1 MISKPPPPK
10 LVDMASTLT
19 RAAYAASQTAR
30 LGVYWGQYLLTAR
43 MTGKVTADK
52 PYSAPLPN
60 RDRLLKDIRK
70 LFELDWDNIQ
80 AGHYRLPHDLVSQ
93 PLRGLGLAR
102 RYIEDMRR
110 VERRRVERQVKEL
123 PEDAGGRYPDY
134 YLQNFHYQT
143 DGYLSRESARLY
155 DHQVE
160 VIFGGG
166 ADAMRR
172 QALVPL
178 GRFLRARRQAET
190 RFADIACGTGRFL
203 TFVKDNYPRLP
214 VTALDLSPD
223 YLAEAREALKPWR
236 GVTFVE
242 APAEQTGLPDAAFD
256 AMTCIYLFHEIPPK
270 VRRQA
275 AREMAR
281 LLAPGGLLVLID
293 SLQTG
298 DNPDYDGLLEFF
310 PAAFHEPY
318 YQSYLEADLEG
329 LFAEAGL
336 ETESVETAYL
346 SRIMTLRKAS

>member
-1 MISKPPPPK
+1 
-10 LVDMASTLT
+10 
-19 RAAYAASQTAR
+19 
-30 LGVYWGQYLLTAR
+30 
-43 MTGKVTADK
+43 
-52 PYSAPLPN
+52 
-60 RDRLLKDIRK
+60 
-70 LFELDWDNIQ
+70 
-80 AGHYRLPHDLVSQ
+80 
-93 PLRGLGLAR
+93 
-102 RYIEDMRR
+102 MRQ
-110 VERRRVERQVKEL
+110 VERRRVGRQVREL
-123 PEDAGGRYPDY
+123 PEEATGRYPSY

-178 GRFLRARRQAET
+178 AGFLRNRRQAET

-214 VTALDLSPD
+214 VTALDLSPA

-236 GVTFVE
+236 GVSFVE
-242 APAEQTGLPDAAFD
+242 APVEDSGLPDASFD
-256 AMTCIYLFHEIPPK
+256 AMTCSYLFHELPPK
-270 VRRQA
+270 VRPQVA
-275 AREMAR
+275 QEMAR

-293 SLQTG
+293 SLQFG
-298 DNPDYDGLLEFF
+298 DLPDYDGLLEFF

-318 YQSYLEADLEG
+318 YKSYLDCDLEG

-336 ETESVETAYL
+336 ATLSVETAYL
-346 SRIMTLRKAS
+346 SRIMTLRKGS

>member
-1 MISKPPPPK
+1 
-10 LVDMASTLT
+10 MATQLS

-43 MTGKVTADK
+43 MTGKVSSET
-52 PYSAPLPN
+52 PYRAPLPK
-60 RDRLLKDIRK
+60 REKLLRDIRK
-70 LFELDWDNIQ
+70 LFERDWDNIR
-80 AGHYRLPHDLVSQ
+80 AGHYRMPHDLVSQ
-93 PLRGLGLAR
+93 PLRGLGLAA
-102 RYIEDMRR
+102 RYIEDMRQ
-110 VERRRVERQVKEL
+110 VERRRVERQVREL
-123 PEDAGGRYPDY
+123 PEEAKGRYPTY

-178 GRFLRARRQAET
+178 AKFMAGRRQAET

-236 GVTFVE
+236 GVDFVA
-242 APAEQTGLPDAAFD
+242 APAEDSGLPDGSFD

-270 VRRQA
+270 VRRQVA
-275 AREMAR
+275 EELAR
-281 LLAPGGLLVLID
+281 LLAPGGLLVLVD
-293 SLQTG
+293 SLQFG

-318 YQSYLEADLEG
+318 YRSYLDCDLEG

-336 ETESVETAYL
+336 ETVSVETAYL
-346 SRIMTLRKAS
+346 SRIMALRKGP

>member
-1 MISKPPPPK
+1 
-10 LVDMASTLT
+10 MASPLT

-43 MTGKVTADK
+43 MTGKVTSK
-52 PYSAPLPN
+52 TPYRAPLPK
-60 RDRLLKDIRK
+60 RERLLKDIRR
-70 LFELDWDNIQ
+70 LFERDWDNIQ

-93 PLRGLGLAR
+93 PLRGLGLAP

-110 VERRRVERQVKEL
+110 VERRRLERQVKEL
-123 PEDAGGRYPDY
+123 PEAPGTRYPAY

-160 VIFGGG
+160 VLFGGG

-178 GRFLRARRQAET
+178 GRFLKGRRQAET
-190 RFADIACGTGRFL
+190 HFADIACGTGRFL

-223 YLAEAREALKPWR
+223 YLDEARRNLAPWR

-242 APAEQTGLPDAAFD
+242 AAAEKTGLPEAAFD

-270 VRRQA
+270 VRRLV
-275 AREMAR
+275 ARELAR
-281 LLAPGGLLVLID
+281 LLAPGGLLIVVD
-293 SLQTG
+293 SLQYG
-298 DNPDYDGLLEFF
+298 DNPNYDGLLDFF

-318 YQSYLEADLEG
+318 FRSYLDCDPEG
-329 LFAEAGL
+329 IFAAAGL
-336 ETESVETAYL
+336 ATEAVETAYL
-346 SRIMTLRKAS
+346 SRVMTLRKAS